1 MLIEIPDPEVILGVI
16 LAFLIGLGGLY
27 FFFKIRPFIKSS
39 SDVTDPTQVERLEY
53 YERQLID
60 MKIRLDSLEIQGV
73 EENPIDPNLELK
85 QFIEKL
91 VESREPEKEIE
102 VVREPEIVLEKQIST
117 PNLSNIEP
125 VSPVDYVLQLI
136 TNKDM
141 TSRDIQITTKRS
153 REHTSRLMKK
163 LFESGLVERNTET
176 KPYSYSITEKGKG
189 KINNITS
196 DQVVG

>member
-91 VESREPEKEIE
+91 VETKEPEKEIE
-102 VVREPEIVLEKQIST
+102 VVKEPEIVLEKQIST

-196 DQVVG
+196 D

>member
-91 VESREPEKEIE
+91 VETREPEKEIE
-102 VVREPEIVLEKQIST
+102 VVREPEIVLEKQVST

-136 TNKDM
+136 TNKAM

-163 LFESGLVERNTET
+163 LFESGLVQRNTET
-176 KPYSYSITEKGKG
+176 KPYSYSITEKGKE
-189 KINNITS
+189 KINDIAS

>member
-1 MLIEIPDPEVILGVI
+1 MLLEIPDPEVILGVI
-16 LAFLIGLGGLY
+16 LAFLVGLGGLY

-39 SDVTDPTQVERLEY
+39 SDVADPTQVERLEY

-91 VESREPEKEIE
+91 VETKEPEKQIE
-102 VVREPEIVLEKQIST
+102 VIKEPEIVLEKQIST
-117 PNLSNIEP
+117 PNLSNIEH
-125 VSPVDYVLQLI
+125 VSPIDYVLQLI
-136 TNKDM
+136 TNKAM

-163 LFESGLVERNTET
+163 LFESGLVQRNTET
-176 KPYSYSITEKGKG
+176 KPYSYSITEKGKM
-189 KINNITS
+189 KINDITS
-196 DQVVG
+196 DPVVV